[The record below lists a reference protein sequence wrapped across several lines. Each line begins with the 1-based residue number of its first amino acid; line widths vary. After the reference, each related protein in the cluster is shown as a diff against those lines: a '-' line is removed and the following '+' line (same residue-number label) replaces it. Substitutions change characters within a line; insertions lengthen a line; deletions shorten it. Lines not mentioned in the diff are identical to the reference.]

1 MMLSVFYWVFCSL
14 AHEKVPVPVPSS
26 ASVAGK
32 KAKIMLCSDIPVDF
46 LKLVSYDGLQGAK
59 VS

>member
-1 MMLSVFYWVFCSL
+1 MFYWVFCSL
-14 AHEKVPVPVPSS
+14 AHEKVHVPVSSS

-32 KAKIMLCSDIPVDF
+32 KAKVMLCSDIPVDF